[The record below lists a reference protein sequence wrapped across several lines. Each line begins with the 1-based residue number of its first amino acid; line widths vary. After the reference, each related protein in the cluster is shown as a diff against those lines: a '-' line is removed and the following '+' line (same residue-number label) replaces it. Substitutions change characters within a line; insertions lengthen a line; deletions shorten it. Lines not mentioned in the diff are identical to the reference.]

1 MAMPFNGIETGTMN
15 GNTFSEVAFA
25 FRVNSNVLVSAV
37 VFSLV
42 LGVLGGLWPA
52 LRACRMKPTEALRRQ

>member
-1 MAMPFNGIETGTMN
+1 
-15 GNTFSEVAFA
+15 
-25 FRVNSNVLVSAV
+25 VLVSAV